1 MQDPALQ
8 GHLRASPLIGP
19 EGAGETVEDPSSE
32 EERATTEGE
41 SEEEE
46 ADEAELSIT
55 VLVSVVFKWG
65 YFMKSIFP

>member
-1 MQDPALQ
+1 M
-8 GHLRASPLIGP
+8 GP

-46 ADEAELSIT
+46 ADEADLSPGRT
-55 VLVSVVFKWG
+55 MV
-65 YFMKSIFP
+65 PANPRCT